1 MVIDPLSKLNDK
13 LIDGLEFC
21 GLVYGLFESLRL
33 DDEGKS
39 RLRMRS
45 TNVEKKL
52 IEELFPICHYVQS
65 SYRAGRYIAVRW
77 KDGDQTYDAELFQ
90 TGDFVT
96 PEYYP
101 DKCYLEV
108 TCAMHPNDYLSRELL
123 DTEGYSYGVEG
134 IRRKKD
140 RSIESI
146 PGVLSKQDFIEP
158 HSSIVIERILS
169 KAKKPYPKNTTLI
182 VKCTMNTIYME
193 CEWNEFI
200 INIQNGIESTQFDEI
215 YIYDDVRNYF
225 KRLFI

>member
-1 MVIDPLSKLNDK
+1 
-13 LIDGLEFC
+13 
-21 GLVYGLFESLRL
+21 
-33 DDEGKS
+33 
-39 RLRMRS
+39 
-45 TNVEKKL
+45 
-52 IEELFPICHYVQS
+52 
-65 SYRAGRYIAVRW
+65 
-77 KDGDQTYDAELFQ
+77 
-90 TGDFVT
+90 
-96 PEYYP
+96 
-101 DKCYLEV
+101 
-108 TCAMHPNDYLSRELL
+108 MHPNDYLSRELL

-146 PGVLSKQDFIEP
+146 PGVLSNQDFIEP